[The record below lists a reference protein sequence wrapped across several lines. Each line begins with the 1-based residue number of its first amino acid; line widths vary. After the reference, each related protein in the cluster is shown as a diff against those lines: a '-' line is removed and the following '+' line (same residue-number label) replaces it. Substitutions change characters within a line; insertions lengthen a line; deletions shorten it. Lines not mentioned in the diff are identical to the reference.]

1 MAHDWA
7 RNFRQNAVA
16 EWFDRPHP
24 ELSAP
29 IQQSEKGSIPQTQTS
44 DGDSVLGGLLDLSLE
59 THGTDWEEEQF
70 RRRMQRKKRKHVN
83 SKNRKI
89 MSQQEDDLRALA
101 KIMDFL
107 RAVSIILVVAHL
119 YWYCYEAI
127 KLWGL
132 NIGVVDRILMNFH
145 RTAGL
150 FGNMLYTKLFALVLM
165 GLSCLGTKG
174 VKEEHITWSKIW
186 AFMGAGF
193 VFFFLNWWILALPL
207 PIEANAALY
216 TFTITVG
223 YVCLLMAGLYMSRLL
238 KNNLMEDVFNQ
249 ENESFMQETRLFGK
263 RVLGQSTDPVLLS
276 QEMEQGLDK
285 RGQSFPSCLRLG
297 NAGQR

>member
-1 MAHDWA
+1 
-7 RNFRQNAVA
+7 
-16 EWFDRPHP
+16 
-24 ELSAP
+24 
-29 IQQSEKGSIPQTQTS
+29 
-44 DGDSVLGGLLDLSLE
+44 
-59 THGTDWEEEQF
+59 
-70 RRRMQRKKRKHVN
+70 
-83 SKNRKI
+83 

-174 VKEEHITWSKIW
+174 MKEEHITWSKIW

-193 VFFFLNWWILALPL
+193 VFFLPQLVDTCLATAHRG
-207 PIEANAALY
+207 EYGSLY
-216 TFTITVG
+216 F
-223 YVCLLMAGLYMSRLL
+223 YDNRRLCLSADGGTLYEPTLEEQPDGGCLQSR
-238 KNNLMEDVFNQ
+238 E
-249 ENESFMQETRLFGK
+249 
-263 RVLGQSTDPVLLS
+263 
-276 QEMEQGLDK
+276 
-285 RGQSFPSCLRLG
+285 
-297 NAGQR
+297 